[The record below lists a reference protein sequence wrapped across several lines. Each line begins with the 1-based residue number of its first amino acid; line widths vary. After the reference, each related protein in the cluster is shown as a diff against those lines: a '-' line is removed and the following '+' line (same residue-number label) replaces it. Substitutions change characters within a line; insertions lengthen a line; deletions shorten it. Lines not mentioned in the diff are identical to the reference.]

1 MYLAIVSMS
10 ILCMATTN
18 VSGGSISAVCLA
30 SAQSSY
36 MFTNTWEYEL
46 AQGGPHSSMKL
57 ISLSLHT
64 NPAVLSM
71 QMRGEKRGGLSRV
84 CSVSA
89 SLLLHFK
96 WINDKSPLF
105 SPLVTVLHPSPFSFT
120 ELPYSPQPL
129 IPSFLPFWV
138 YCDFPLTAW
147 WLSPVWICCFCVIF
161 YTHIKRLIWQVG
173 IATLAIATAFIWGPL
188 RFKAVIT

>member
-1 MYLAIVSMS
+1 MYSGIASMS
-10 ILCMATTN
+10 TLCIAAN
-18 VSGGSISAVCLA
+18 VSTAGVSAVCLA
-30 SAQSSY
+30 FARSSS
-36 MFTNTWEYEL
+36 MFTNMWEYEL
-46 AQGGPHSSMKL
+46 AQGGPHSSMTL

-71 QMRGEKRGGLSRV
+71 QMRGEKRGGLSRG
-84 CSVSA
+84 CWVSA

-105 SPLVTVLHPSPFSFT
+105 SSLGTVLPLSLFIYRAPVCS
-120 ELPYSPQPL
+120 LPL

-147 WLSPVWICCFCVIF
+147 LLSPLWICCFFIIF
-161 YTHIKRLIWQVG
+161 NILKD
-173 IATLAIATAFIWGPL
+173 
-188 RFKAVIT
+188 

>member
-1 MYLAIVSMS
+1 MFLAIVSMS
-10 ILCMATTN
+10 ILCIATTN

-30 SAQSSY
+30 SAQSFY

-71 QMRGEKRGGLSRV
+71 QMSGEKRGGLSRV

-120 ELPYSPQPL
+120 ELPYSPHPSSHPSSHSEFTVTFPWLHGYSPPYESVAFAWIFTL
-129 IPSFLPFWV
+129 ILN
-138 YCDFPLTAW
+138 
-147 WLSPVWICCFCVIF
+147 
-161 YTHIKRLIWQVG
+161 G
-173 IATLAIATAFIWGPL
+173 
-188 RFKAVIT
+188 